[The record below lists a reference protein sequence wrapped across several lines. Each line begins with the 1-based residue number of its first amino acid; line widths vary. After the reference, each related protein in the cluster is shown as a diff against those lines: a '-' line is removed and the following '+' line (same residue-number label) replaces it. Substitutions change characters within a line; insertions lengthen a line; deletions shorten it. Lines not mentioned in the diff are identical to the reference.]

1 MINRK
6 KLVAMGSGLAL
17 TLFFIGA
24 CGGSGFDSP
33 FAIITLPDNPGG
45 ASYKLGEPLDGLS
58 GADLVAFN
66 NGFNKFLT
74 KETKADGLGPVFNGE
89 SCAQCHSNGATGG
102 AGFDLLL
109 TRVTRIGGIRN
120 GAYSD
125 LVDLGG
131 PVLQRRSLQEFDPS
145 YPIPGEV
152 VPPGTQFVSHRITTP
167 LFGAGLIEA
176 IPDAT
181 IVARTQMKLPDGV
194 AGVANMELN
203 PETSKLEV
211 SRFGWKAQHSS
222 LSVFAADAY
231 LNEMGITN
239 LLFPNENLPQGK
251 PIGPGLD
258 VVADPED
265 TEDVPQFAA
274 FMRGL
279 APPSRAILSVN
290 AKKGEV
296 IFSQIGCANCHV
308 PAMNTGPNA
317 NLALSNKVV
326 ACYSDLLVHH
336 MGSQLADGIIQG
348 KATGDMFRTAP
359 LWGLSKRILFM
370 HDGRATSYEAAILA
384 HGGEAEKAKQRFI
397 ALHQGDLNAL
407 TEFLGS
413 L

>member
-6 KLVAMGSGLAL
+6 KLYAMGPISAF
-17 TLFFIGA
+17 TLFLLGA

-33 FAIITLPDNPGG
+33 FAIVTLPDNLDGK
-45 ASYKLGEPLDGLS
+45 SYKLGEHLEGIS
-58 GADLVAFN
+58 GTDQVVFN

-74 KETKADGLGPVFNGE
+74 KEEKADGLGPVFNGE
-89 SCAQCHSNGATGG
+89 SCAQCHLQGAIGG
-102 AGFDLLL
+102 AGNDLQL

-120 GAYSD
+120 GQYSD

-131 PVLQRRSLQEFDPS
+131 PVLQARSLKEFDPS

-181 IVARTQMKLPDGV
+181 IVARTHLKLPDGV

-203 PETSKLEV
+203 PETNLVEV

-222 LSVFAADAY
+222 LSVFAGDAY
-231 LNEMGITN
+231 LNEMGITTPG
-239 LLFPNENLPQGK
+239 FPNENLPQGH
-251 PIGPGLD
+251 PIGVGLD
-258 VVADPED
+258 VRADPED
-265 TEDVPQFAA
+265 DEDVLLFAS
-274 FMRGL
+274 FMRNL
-279 APPSRAILSVN
+279 APPTRAKLSVTGKN
-290 AKKGEV
+290 GEV
-296 IFSQIGCANCHV
+296 LFSQIGCANCHV
-308 PAMNTGPNA
+308 PAMNTGPNTNAALA
-317 NLALSNKVV
+317 NKMV

-370 HDGRATSYEAAILA
+370 HDGRATSFGNAILA

-397 ALHQGDLNAL
+397 SLQSGNRDALI
-407 TEFLGS
+407 EFLSS